1 MVHLRFQFGFGVEIC
16 VWAGLEVFWMRE
28 LKEKNPENLG
38 SRRSAAVLFL
48 GAATQG
54 CFQSGEAL

>member
-28 LKEKNPENLG
+28 LKEKNPEILS
-38 SRRSAAVLFL
+38 SRWSAAALFL
-48 GAATQG
+48 GTAAQG
-54 CFQSGEAL
+54 CFQSG